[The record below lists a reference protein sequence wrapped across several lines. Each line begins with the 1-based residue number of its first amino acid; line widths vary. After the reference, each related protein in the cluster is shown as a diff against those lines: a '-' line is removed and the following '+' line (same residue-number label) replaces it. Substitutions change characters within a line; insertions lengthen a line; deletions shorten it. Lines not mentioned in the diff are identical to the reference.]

1 MTNEREYIQ
10 EINAFIQ
17 SRNSSDPTY
26 CQKLQHSE
34 QVSMLDYWEGAHV
47 DL

>member
-1 MTNEREYIQ
+1 MKNEREYIQ
-10 EINAFIQ
+10 EIHAFIQ

-26 CQKLQHSE
+26 CQKLQYSE
-34 QVSMLDYWEGAHV
+34 QVSMLDYWEEAYV